1 MKAEDYLKE
10 HRIYDDETIYNSAGD
25 IIGTLSQLMND
36 YHESEV
42 KELNIPDVV
51 GRSEQLFCRDCKYDK
66 AETYHDKMW
75 CRDCRQKDRFTAK

>member
-1 MKAEDYLKE
+1 MNIAQKIIEARKRLDL
-10 HRIYDDETIYNSAGD
+10 YN
-25 IIGTLSQLMND
+25 
-36 YHESEV
+36 
-42 KELNIPDVV
+42 VV